1 MQRKKNKE
9 EEARAAA
16 AGVCVSLCFSVFVC
30 VSLSESV
37 CLSTVCLSV
46 FIMRVNLWTSHKHM
60 RMRVCHSGRG
70 AAEGGGEEE
79 DGRGGEEEDRG
90 GRKEEDSCVS
100 TDGGS
105 ER

>member
-1 MQRKKNKE
+1 MQRKKTQE

-70 AAEGGGEEE
+70 EAEGGGDEEK
-79 DGRGGEEEDRG
+79 GG
-90 GRKEEDSCVS
+90 GRKEEEGR
-100 TDGGS
+100 GGES
-105 ER
+105 GSGSGSR